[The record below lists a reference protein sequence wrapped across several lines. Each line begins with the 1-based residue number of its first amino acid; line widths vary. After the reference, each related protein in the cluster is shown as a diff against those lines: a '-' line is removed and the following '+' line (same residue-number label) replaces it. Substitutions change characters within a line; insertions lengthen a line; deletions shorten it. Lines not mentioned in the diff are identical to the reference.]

1 MCIKYK
7 QINNIIIYRYVL
19 TIKTRVLCISVSWMS
34 TFSKTNASHT
44 AMNNTAPKSH

>member
-7 QINNIIIYRYVL
+7 QINNIILYVL

-44 AMNNTAPKSH
+44 AMNNPAPKSH